1 MKDILLEYLCFMNKN
16 RHHKLGY
23 FSSYDRGLQWLLGM
37 WSDITKKFPDAELH
51 IAYGWQTFDKLASSN
66 PERMK
71 WKHDMELAME
81 QPGIIHHGR
90 VGKEELKKLR
100 QECGILAYSTD
111 FFEINCITALEC
123 QSDGCVPVVMNQS
136 DWDGEKIY
144 TALDETVYAGVKVE
158 GVIHKDQD
166 KYFEALIKLMG
177 DEKEWKKLSELG
189 EKGVDNYKWENISKE
204 WATEFSSPVS
214 EPLVSIYTPTIR
226 KGFWNLM
233 ASNIANQTYK
243 NVEWIVVD
251 DYPKD
256 RLFQMVKMC
265 KKWKIRGKYI
275 RGKKSEKF
283 HYGLSSANNL
293 AWKNMSG
300 ELLVC
305 LQDFVLMPRHG
316 IEMYVDIYRHNPK
329 AMIAGTDVYHFPKIK
344 PNTDSEDWFD
354 RELDVVGAFSWENQ
368 RNLGIGMRKS
378 ESAIE
383 LEMNYCAIPKR
394 VIDSVGGWYE
404 FFNDGL
410 GFDNTEFAY
419 RALALGNSL
428 VVDDTNVATCL
439 DHWEALKDKQ
449 DELGE
454 KRTHRLNDPRYYW
467 MMNKLK
473 EGKLGLKRDEKIDTF
488 RLFYE
493 IPETT
498 QDGAVE
504 WMNEN
509 MQSILDTWENIV

>member
-1 MKDILLEYLCFMNKN
+1 MNKN
-16 RHHKLGY
+16 RHHKLCY
-23 FSSYDRGLQWLLGM
+23 LSSYDRGLMYLLPM
-37 WSDITKKFPDAELH
+37 WSDIKEKFPDAELH
-51 IAYGWQTFDKLASSN
+51 IAYGWNTFNKLAANN

-71 WKHDMELAME
+71 WKHDMELAMD
-81 QPGIIHHGR
+81 QPGITHHGR

-100 QECGILAYSTD
+100 QECGILAYPTD

-123 QSDGCVPVVMNQS
+123 QADGCVPVVMNQS
-136 DWDGEKIY
+136 EWDNEKIY

-158 GVIHKDQD
+158 GVIRKDQK
-166 KYFEALIKLMG
+166 KYFEALTKLMG
-177 DEKEWKKLSELG
+177 DEKEWKKLSSLG
-189 EKGVDNYKWENISKE
+189 ENGVDKYQWKNISKE
-204 WATEFSSPVS
+204 WVAEFSNQVS
-214 EPLVSIYTPTIR
+214 EPLVTIYTPTIR

-243 NVEWIVVD
+243 NVEWIVID

-256 RLFQMVKMC
+256 RSYQMQKAC
-265 KKWKIRGKYI
+265 KRWKIKGKYV
-275 RGKKSEKF
+275 RGEKSDKF
-283 HYGLSSANNL
+283 YYGLSTANNL

-329 AMIAGTDVYHFPKIK
+329 AMIAGTDVYYFPRIK
-344 PNTDSEDWFD
+344 PNIDSEDWFNG
-354 RELDVVGAFSWENQ
+354 ELDVVGAFSWENQ
-368 RNLGIGMRKS
+368 RNLGIGIRRS
-378 ESAIE
+378 ESPIE
-383 LEMNYCAIPKR
+383 LEMNYCAIPKS
-394 VIDSVGGWYE
+394 VIDSAGGWYE

-410 GFDNTEFAY
+410 GFDNTEIAY
-419 RALALGNSL
+419 RALALGNQL
-428 VVDDTNVATCL
+428 IVDDTNVATCL

-467 MMNKLK
+467 MMNKIK
-473 EGKLGLKRDEKIDTF
+473 EGKLGLKRNEKVDTF

-493 IPETT
+493 IPDTET
-498 QDGAVE
+498 QDGAVK

-509 MQSILDTWENIV
+509 MQSILDKWENIL